1 MAFTSQEEANIRLL
15 LLSFQNGKGI
25 ADLSE
30 ADHETLS
37 GALIEVLQNG
47 VSKKTSI
54 ANFFTGSPAGTKASL
69 AALEA
74 DFPDGEEGTYVTS
87 DTGHWYF
94 WNGSTWED
102 GGLYQA
108 PLDNVQTFSST
119 ILVNPH
125 TAGKTPRF
133 LGDVAINTTTLEIW
147 KANALTAAVGSW
159 SCISEG
165 YKAGRVIT
173 KAHGLSAITQT
184 TFFTCYGALAHADRP
199 TDLPAAID
207 ESCYGLHINSNVG
220 DTSAYQM
227 VIGYTTGV
235 KYERRKVSGTW
246 GAWIGLNVANNLTTT
261 ESGYTLDARQGKAL
275 NDAIA
280 LKENAANK
288 KTIINDSDTEF
299 PTSKAIRTQVI
310 SLLLP
315 RDYSNNRATNKRYHS
330 QLSPLFTQV
339 DNIEE
344 VSGDLMSTCRP
355 CIIDRNAAVVSYLD
369 KNDVTKLE
377 SGSVADLTLWN
388 NPVMLQYGGF
398 YSKYEYDAGTNEKIK
413 KISLLPIK
421 GYTYHKRRFRG
432 LYDGTVVTNSADGS
446 SKSFLTSNAG
456 VYSTHDVSLQNFHA
470 YAKNLG
476 PSFRAMSW
484 QDHEILTWLFWIIEG
499 TTNSQAVYRGI
510 VDVDSANW
518 AAYNKSADGGQP
530 TYGQFHLNGITNDI
544 VGHKGEKT
552 ITVSDFPNGAISVK
566 PHKYLWCE
574 NALSGPYYLL
584 ATGRLFSNDNVYEFK
599 DLSKIAFTVN
609 SDASLLCSIA
619 GIKPDANG
627 WQRILET
634 YRDTLVPEVTGGSD
648 TTGYCDQWYGLASMG
663 AGPYVPML
671 RGYATDGSSAGLGLL
686 RSHYGPAHASASIG
700 AVLAAD
706 DPSDPIPDGWVVS

>member
-54 ANFFTGSPAGTKASL
+54 AKFFTGSPAGVKDSL

-74 DFPDGEEGTYVTS
+74 DSPGGAEGTYVTS

-207 ESCYGLHINSNVG
+207 ESCYGLHIDSNVG

-246 GAWIGLNVANNLTTT
+246 GAWMGLNVANNLTTT
-261 ESGYTLDARQGKAL
+261 VEGYTLDARQGKAL

-299 PTSKAIRTQVI
+299 PTSKAIKTALDAKVETSNVANNLTTTDAGMVLDARQGPVI
-310 SLLLP
+310 TAALGTKVSKTGDETVAGVKTFTSSPIVPTPTTDMQSSTKKYVDDADALKI
-315 RDYSNNRATNKRYHS
+315 DKENIANNLTTTAEGYTLDARQGKVLNDAIALK
-330 QLSPLFTQV
+330 
-339 DNIEE
+339 E
-344 VSGDLMSTCRP
+344 
-355 CIIDRNAAVVSYLD
+355 NAANKKTIINDSDTEFPTSKAVRTEFIGTNRTLAEVLSTLD
-369 KNDVTKLE
+369 ARILSLETFIKGNLGDVTVNTINIIK
-377 SGSVADLTLWN
+377 GVN
-388 NPVMLQYGGF
+388 QYGSDGNAELKASGAPAAIPD
-398 YSKYEYDAGTNEKIK
+398 YIGQQ
-413 KISLLPIK
+413 
-421 GYTYHKRRFRG
+421 YTDTANGNIYK
-432 LYDGTVVTNSADGS
+432 
-446 SKSFLTSNAG
+446 
-456 VYSTHDVSLQNFHA
+456 
-470 YAKNLG
+470 AKNNT
-476 PSFRAMSW
+476 A
-484 QDHEILTWLFWIIEG
+484 I
-499 TTNSQAVYRGI
+499 
-510 VDVDSANW
+510 
-518 AAYNKSADGGQP
+518 ADW
-530 TYGQFHLNGITNDI
+530 
-544 VGHKGEKT
+544 
-552 ITVSDFPNGAISVK
+552 VK
-566 PHKYLWCE
+566 I
-574 NALSGPYYLL
+574 N
-584 ATGRLFSNDNVYEFK
+584 
-599 DLSKIAFTVN
+599 
-609 SDASLLCSIA
+609 
-619 GIKPDANG
+619 
-627 WQRILET
+627 
-634 YRDTLVPEVTGGSD
+634 
-648 TTGYCDQWYGLASMG
+648 
-663 AGPYVPML
+663 
-671 RGYATDGSSAGLGLL
+671 
-686 RSHYGPAHASASIG
+686 
-700 AVLAAD
+700 
-706 DPSDPIPDGWVVS
+706 

>member
-47 VSKKTSI
+47 VSRKTSI
-54 ANFFTGSPAGTKASL
+54 AKFFTGSPAGVKDSL

-74 DFPDGEEGTYVTS
+74 DFPGGAEGTYVTS

-261 ESGYTLDARQGKAL
+261 VEGYTLDARQGKAL

-299 PTSKAIRTQVI
+299 PTSKAVRTEFIGTNRTLAEVLSTLDARI
-310 SLLLP
+310 LSLETFIKGNL
-315 RDYSNNRATNKRYHS
+315 
-330 QLSPLFTQV
+330 
-339 DNIEE
+339 
-344 VSGDLMSTCRP
+344 G
-355 CIIDRNAAVVSYLD
+355 
-369 KNDVTKLE
+369 DVTVNTINIIK
-377 SGSVADLTLWN
+377 GVN
-388 NPVMLQYGGF
+388 QYGSDGNAELKASGAPAAIPD
-398 YSKYEYDAGTNEKIK
+398 YIGQQ
-413 KISLLPIK
+413 
-421 GYTYHKRRFRG
+421 YTDTANGNIYK
-432 LYDGTVVTNSADGS
+432 
-446 SKSFLTSNAG
+446 
-456 VYSTHDVSLQNFHA
+456 
-470 YAKNLG
+470 AKNNT
-476 PSFRAMSW
+476 A
-484 QDHEILTWLFWIIEG
+484 I
-499 TTNSQAVYRGI
+499 
-510 VDVDSANW
+510 
-518 AAYNKSADGGQP
+518 ADW
-530 TYGQFHLNGITNDI
+530 
-544 VGHKGEKT
+544 
-552 ITVSDFPNGAISVK
+552 VK
-566 PHKYLWCE
+566 I
-574 NALSGPYYLL
+574 N
-584 ATGRLFSNDNVYEFK
+584 
-599 DLSKIAFTVN
+599 
-609 SDASLLCSIA
+609 
-619 GIKPDANG
+619 
-627 WQRILET
+627 
-634 YRDTLVPEVTGGSD
+634 
-648 TTGYCDQWYGLASMG
+648 
-663 AGPYVPML
+663 
-671 RGYATDGSSAGLGLL
+671 
-686 RSHYGPAHASASIG
+686 
-700 AVLAAD
+700 
-706 DPSDPIPDGWVVS
+706 